1 MLATEYRYITK
12 EEGVRSGC
20 AVIEGTRIGVHDVVG
35 LILTGATIDEVIRSF
50 PSVTRSQVYECLSY
64 YEDNRDEV
72 DTLVAGQMAEA

>member
-1 MLATEYRYITK
+1 MIATEYRYITK
-12 EEGVRSGC
+12 GEGTRSGN
-20 AVIEGTRIGVHDVVG
+20 AVIEGTRIGVHDIVALV
-35 LILTGATIDEVIRSF
+35 LTGSTIDEVIRSF